1 MKRLNAIVL
10 TGCLASMLA
19 GAAEPEAAPAA
30 AVKTRV
36 GTYDSRAVAV
46 AFCGSEAFNQR
57 LAEQKKAK
65 DQAEAAGDRQKIEAL
80 RAEAAA
86 GQQLLHKQGFSTAPV
101 DDILERIKD
110 RLPGIQERAGVSAL
124 VSKWDK
130 PGLARYPDA
139 EFVDVTMALVDAFN
153 PNPRQRKSAVEIQKH
168 DPIPLEKAARIRD

>member
-10 TGCLASMLA
+10 SGWLSAMLA
-19 GAAEPEAAPAA
+19 GAAEPEAAPA

-46 AFCGSEAFNQR
+46 AFCGSAAFNQR
-57 LAEQKKAK
+57 LAEQKKAAE
-65 DQAEAAGDRQKIEAL
+65 QAEAANDRPKIEAL

-86 GQQLLHKQGFSTAPV
+86 GQQLLHKQGFSTASV

-110 RLPGIQERAGVSAL
+110 RLPAIKERAGVTVL

-130 PGLARYPDA
+130 PGLAGYPDA
-139 EFVDVTMALVDAFN
+139 EFVDVTMALVDAFD

-168 DPIPLEKAARIRD
+168 DPIPLEKAERIRD